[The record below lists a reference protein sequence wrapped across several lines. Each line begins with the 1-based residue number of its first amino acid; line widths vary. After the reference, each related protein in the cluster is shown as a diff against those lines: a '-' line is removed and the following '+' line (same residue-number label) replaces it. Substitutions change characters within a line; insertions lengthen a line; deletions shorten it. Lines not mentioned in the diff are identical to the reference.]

1 MTDRTEVVTIVPLTD
16 EERERLKTLENDIE
30 ENMSAGLK
38 LGLAAIEIRDR
49 QLFRE
54 THENW
59 EAYMKDRFGIARRTA
74 FQYMASASVYRLVHD
89 CAPTDVLPSNEYQVR
104 PLLKL
109 TEDKASDA
117 WKQAVETAPDGKI
130 TGSHVARVVA
140 NIIGEQVRQRA
151 ETEQGKTRQS
161 KAMPDHLKN
170 LLWQLIEQ
178 VRDGRLNHFSKAI
191 RDELRARLQGV
202 LNLLDD

>member
-1 MTDRTEVVTIVPLTD
+1 MTERTEVITILPLTD
-16 EERERLKTLENDIE
+16 EERARLKTLENDID

-38 LGLAAIEIRDR
+38 LGMAIAEIKVR

-54 THENW
+54 THETW
-59 EAYMKDRFGIARRTA
+59 EAYIKDRFGIARRTA
-74 FQYMASASVYRLVHD
+74 FQYMASASVFRLVHD

-140 NIIGEQVRQRA
+140 NILGEQIRQRA
-151 ETEQGKTRQS
+151 QTEQGKTRQS
-161 KAMPDHLKN
+161 MAMPDHLKK
-170 LLWQLIEQ
+170 LVWQLIEQ
-178 VRDGRLNHFSKAI
+178 VRDARLNKISKTV
-191 RDELRARLQGV
+191 RNELRARLQGL